1 MFMENTIEGKYR
13 SLTEHELTVLSANGC
28 TAEDWSNVRVSEG
41 FDPKYVRGAHFGGS
55 IRLGAN
61 GAAIHLPGGVVRR
74 SGIYRAAL
82 YDCTIGDGVLIANV
96 GRYIARYDLAD
107 RAVVENVGEIIC
119 TGKSAFGNGVEA
131 AVVNESGGREVP
143 VFDHLTAQLA
153 YVMAMYRHRRATI
166 ARLEEMIRREV
177 EARQSDRGTIGA
189 GSRIVNTLST
199 VDVRIGEEAVV
210 EGALSLRNGTINST
224 VEAPTYVGAGVTASD
239 FIAACGSRIDT
250 GSMIKKCFIG
260 EGVLIENG
268 FSAENSLFFAN
279 SHCNHGEACSV
290 FAGPYTV
297 SHHRA
302 TLLIAGYFLF
312 FNAGSG
318 ANQSN
323 HMYKS
328 GPVHQGIHLRGC
340 KFASDAYVLLPAA
353 TGAFSIVKG
362 RHYDHHDTRAMPFS
376 YLIEEA
382 GESVL
387 LPGIGLRS
395 FGTARDVRKW
405 PKRDRRNGQ
414 GHDIIHYDLMNPY
427 TAGWVLQGVVECKK
441 LLERYSTAEAVKWN
455 HVKIKMSSLR
465 KGLLLYTQ
473 ALRAYL
479 GERFASGIAPA
490 ESDATMREWVDWAG
504 MIAPRSRVDALL
516 DRIDSG
522 EIPDLES
529 FAHELHEI
537 VENYRDDEMKWAHYA
552 LGVLLEKDEQQITDE
567 DVAGVIEKGA
577 KDRKTLDDAIEQDA
591 GRDFAPS
598 MSVGYGIDDPLS
610 RADDFTAVRGTVP
623 KI

>member
-1 MFMENTIEGKYR
+1 MGKKYR
-13 SLTEHELTVLSANGC
+13 PLTEQELVALMANGC
-28 TAEDWSNVRVSEG
+28 TAEEWAEVAVSEG
-41 FDPKYVRGAHFGGS
+41 FDPKYVRGVHFGGR

-61 GAAIHLPGGVVRR
+61 GAAIHLLGGVIRR
-74 SGIYRAAL
+74 SGIYRAVL
-82 YDCTIGDGVLIANV
+82 YDCTVGDDVLIANV
-96 GRYIARYDLAD
+96 GRYIARYDLSD
-107 RAVVENVGEIIC
+107 RVVVENVGEIIC
-119 TGKSAFGNGVEA
+119 TGETTFGNGVEA

-143 VFDHLTAQLA
+143 IFEELTAQLA
-153 YVMAMYRHRRATI
+153 YVMAMYRHRHRTI
-166 ARLEEMIRREV
+166 ERLGEMIRREV
-177 EARQSDRGTIGA
+177 DSKRADRGTIGA

-210 EGALSLRNGTINST
+210 EGALSLRNGTIISSA
-224 VEAPTYVGAGVTASD
+224 EAPAYVGAGVTASD
-239 FIAACGSRIDT
+239 FIVSGASRVDT
-250 GSMIKKCFIG
+250 GSMIKKCFVG

-353 TGAFSIVKG
+353 TGVFSIVKG
-362 RHYDHHDTRAMPFS
+362 RHYDHHDTRSMPFS

-387 LPGIGLRS
+387 LPGVGLRS
-395 FGTARDVRKW
+395 YGTARDVKKW
-405 PKRDRRNGQ
+405 PKRDRRHGP

-427 TAGWVLQGVVECKK
+427 TAGWILQGVVECRK

-455 HVKIKMSSLR
+455 HVKIKMPSLR

-479 GERFASGIAPA
+479 GALFASSATRP
-490 ESDATMREWVDWAG
+490 ESDAAIREWVDWAG
-504 MIAPRSRVDALL
+504 MIAPRCRVERLL
-516 DRIDSG
+516 DRVVSG
-522 EIPDLES
+522 EVPDLKS
-529 FAHELHEI
+529 FLGELREI
-537 VENYRDDEMKWAHYA
+537 ATYYRDDEMKWARYA
-552 LGVLLEKDEQQITDE
+552 LAVLLDKEESQLTDE
-567 DVAGVIEKGA
+567 DIAAVIEKGA
-577 KDRKTLDDAIEQDA
+577 KDRKALDDAIEQDA
-591 GRDFAPS
+591 GRDFAAS
-598 MSVGYGIDDPLS
+598 MSVGYGIDDPSS
-610 RADDFTAVRGTVP
+610 RADDFTAVRGSVP
-623 KI
+623 KM

>member
-1 MFMENTIEGKYR
+1 MGKKYR
-13 SLTEHELTVLSANGC
+13 PLTEQELAALMANGC
-28 TAEDWSNVRVSEG
+28 TAEEWSEVAVSEG
-41 FDPKYVRGAHFGGS
+41 FDPKYVRGVHFGGR

-61 GAAIHLPGGVVRR
+61 GTAIHLPGGVIRR
-74 SGIYRAAL
+74 SGIYRAVL
-82 YDCTIGDGVLIANV
+82 YDCTVGDDVLIANV
-96 GRYIARYDLAD
+96 GRYIARYDLSD
-107 RAVVENVGEIIC
+107 RVVVENVGEIIC
-119 TGKSAFGNGVEA
+119 TGETTFGNGVEA

-143 VFDHLTAQLA
+143 IFEEQTAQLA
-153 YVMAMYRHRRATI
+153 YVMAMYRHRHRTI
-166 ARLEEMIRREV
+166 ERLGEMIRREV
-177 EARQSDRGTIGA
+177 DSKRADRGTIGA

-210 EGALSLRNGTINST
+210 EGALSLRNGTIISSA
-224 VEAPTYVGAGVTASD
+224 EAPAYVGAGVTASD
-239 FIAACGSRIDT
+239 FIVSGASRVDT
-250 GSMIKKCFIG
+250 GSMIKKCFVG

-353 TGAFSIVKG
+353 TGVFSIVKG
-362 RHYDHHDTRAMPFS
+362 RHYDHHDTRSMPFS

-387 LPGIGLRS
+387 LPGVGLRS
-395 FGTARDVRKW
+395 YGTARDVKKW
-405 PKRDRRNGQ
+405 PKRDRRHGP

-427 TAGWVLQGVVECKK
+427 TAGWILQGVVECRK

-455 HVKIKMSSLR
+455 HVKIKMPSLR

-479 GERFASGIAPA
+479 GTLFALSATRP
-490 ESDATMREWVDWAG
+490 ESDAAIREWVDWAG
-504 MIAPRSRVDALL
+504 MIAPRCRVERLL
-516 DRIDSG
+516 DRVDSG
-522 EIPDLES
+522 EVPDLKS
-529 FAHELHEI
+529 FLSELREIAAH
-537 VENYRDDEMKWAHYA
+537 YRDDEMKWARYA
-552 LGVLLEKDEQQITDE
+552 LAVLLDKEESQLTDE
-567 DVAGVIEKGA
+567 DIAAVIEKGA
-577 KDRKTLDDAIEQDA
+577 KDRKALDDAIEQDA
-591 GRDFAPS
+591 GRDFAAS
-598 MSVGYGIDDPLS
+598 MSVGYGIDDPSS
-610 RADDFTAVRGTVP
+610 RADDFTAVRGSVP
-623 KI
+623 KM

>member
-1 MFMENTIEGKYR
+1 MGKKYR
-13 SLTEHELTVLSANGC
+13 PLTEQELVALMANGC
-28 TAEDWSNVRVSEG
+28 TAEEWAEVAVSEG
-41 FDPKYVRGAHFGGS
+41 FDPKYVRGVHFGGR

-61 GAAIHLPGGVVRR
+61 GAAIHLPGGVIRR
-74 SGIYRAAL
+74 SGIYRAVL
-82 YDCTIGDGVLIANV
+82 YDCTVGDDVLIANV
-96 GRYIARYDLAD
+96 GRYIARYDLSD
-107 RAVVENVGEIIC
+107 RVVVENVGEIIC
-119 TGKSAFGNGVEA
+119 TGETTFGNGVEA

-143 VFDHLTAQLA
+143 IFEGLTAQLA
-153 YVMAMYRHRRATI
+153 YVMAMYRHRHRTI
-166 ARLEEMIRREV
+166 ERLSEMIRREV
-177 EARQSDRGTIGA
+177 DAKRADRGTIGA

-199 VDVRIGEEAVV
+199 VDVRIGEDAVV
-210 EGALSLRNGTINST
+210 EGALSLRNGTIISSA
-224 VEAPTYVGAGVTASD
+224 EAPAYVGAGVTASD
-239 FIAACGSRIDT
+239 FIVSGASRVDT
-250 GSMIKKCFIG
+250 GSMIKKCFVG

-353 TGAFSIVKG
+353 TGVFSIVKG
-362 RHYDHHDTRAMPFS
+362 RHYDHHDTRSMPFS

-387 LPGIGLRS
+387 LPGVGLRS
-395 FGTARDVRKW
+395 YGTARDVKKW
-405 PKRDRRNGQ
+405 PKRDRRHGP

-427 TAGWVLQGVVECKK
+427 TAGWILQGVVECRK

-455 HVKIKMSSLR
+455 HVKIKMPSLR

-479 GERFASGIAPA
+479 GTLFASSATRP
-490 ESDATMREWVDWAG
+490 ESDAAIREWVDWAG
-504 MIAPRSRVDALL
+504 MIAPRCRVERLL
-516 DRIDSG
+516 DRVDSG
-522 EIPDLES
+522 EVPDLKS
-529 FAHELHEI
+529 FLGELREIAAH
-537 VENYRDDEMKWAHYA
+537 YRDDEMKWARYA
-552 LGVLLEKDEQQITDE
+552 LAVLLDKEESQLTDE
-567 DVAGVIEKGA
+567 DIAAVIEKGA
-577 KDRKTLDDAIEQDA
+577 KDRKALDDAIEQDA
-591 GRDFAPS
+591 GRDFAAS
-598 MSVGYGIDDPLS
+598 MSVGYGIDDPSS
-610 RADDFTAVRGTVP
+610 RADDFTAVRGSVP
-623 KI
+623 KM

>member
-1 MFMENTIEGKYR
+1 MGKKYR
-13 SLTEHELTVLSANGC
+13 PLTEQELVALMANGC
-28 TAEDWSNVRVSEG
+28 TAEERAEVAVSEG
-41 FDPKYVRGAHFGGS
+41 FDPKYVRGVHFGGR

-61 GAAIHLPGGVVRR
+61 GAAIHLPGGVIRR
-74 SGIYRAAL
+74 SGIYRAVL
-82 YDCTIGDGVLIANV
+82 YDCTVGDDVLIANV
-96 GRYIARYDLAD
+96 GRYIARYDLSD
-107 RAVVENVGEIIC
+107 RVVVENVGEIIC
-119 TGKSAFGNGVEA
+119 TGETTFGNGVEA

-143 VFDHLTAQLA
+143 IFEELTAQLA
-153 YVMAMYRHRRATI
+153 YVMAMYRHRHRTI
-166 ARLEEMIRREV
+166 ERLGEMIRREV
-177 EARQSDRGTIGA
+177 DSKRADRGIIGA

-210 EGALSLRNGTINST
+210 EGALSLRNGTIISSA
-224 VEAPTYVGAGVTASD
+224 EAPAYVGAGVTASD
-239 FIAACGSRIDT
+239 FIVSGASRVDT
-250 GSMIKKCFIG
+250 GSMIKKCFVG

-353 TGAFSIVKG
+353 TGVFSIVKG
-362 RHYDHHDTRAMPFS
+362 RHYDHHDTRSMPFS

-387 LPGIGLRS
+387 LPGVGLRS
-395 FGTARDVRKW
+395 YGTARDVKKW
-405 PKRDRRNGQ
+405 PKRDRRHGP

-427 TAGWVLQGVVECKK
+427 TAGWILQGVVECRK

-455 HVKIKMSSLR
+455 HVKIKMPSLR

-479 GERFASGIAPA
+479 GTLFASSATRP
-490 ESDATMREWVDWAG
+490 ESDAAIREWVDWAG
-504 MIAPRSRVDALL
+504 MIAPRCRVERLL
-516 DRIDSG
+516 DRVDSG
-522 EIPDLES
+522 EVPDLKS
-529 FAHELHEI
+529 FLGELREIAAH
-537 VENYRDDEMKWAHYA
+537 YRDDEMKWARYA
-552 LGVLLEKDEQQITDE
+552 LAVLLDKEESQLTDE
-567 DVAGVIEKGA
+567 DIAAVIEKGA
-577 KDRKTLDDAIEQDA
+577 KDRKALDDAIEQDA
-591 GRDFAPS
+591 GRDFAAS
-598 MSVGYGIDDPLS
+598 MSVGYGIDDPSS
-610 RADDFTAVRGTVP
+610 RADDFTAVRGSVP
-623 KI
+623 KM

>member
-1 MFMENTIEGKYR
+1 MGKKYR
-13 SLTEHELTVLSANGC
+13 PLTEQELVALMANGC
-28 TAEDWSNVRVSEG
+28 TAEEWAEIAVSEG
-41 FDPKYVRGAHFGGS
+41 FDPKYVRGVHFGGR
-55 IRLGAN
+55 IRLGTN

-74 SGIYRAAL
+74 SGIYRAVL
-82 YDCTIGDGVLIANV
+82 YDCTVGDDVLIANV
-96 GRYIARYDLAD
+96 GRYIARYDLSD
-107 RAVVENVGEIIC
+107 RVVVENVGEIIC
-119 TGKSAFGNGVEA
+119 TGETTFGNGVEA

-143 VFDHLTAQLA
+143 IFEGLTAQLA
-153 YVMAMYRHRRATI
+153 YVMAMYRHRHRTI
-166 ARLEEMIRREV
+166 ERLSEMIRREV
-177 EARQSDRGTIGA
+177 DAKRADRGTIGA

-199 VDVRIGEEAVV
+199 VDVRIGEDAVV
-210 EGALSLRNGTINST
+210 EGALSLRNGTIISSA
-224 VEAPTYVGAGVTASD
+224 EAPAYVGAGVTASD
-239 FIAACGSRIDT
+239 FIVSGASRVDT
-250 GSMIKKCFIG
+250 GSMIKKCFVG

-353 TGAFSIVKG
+353 TGVFSIVKG
-362 RHYDHHDTRAMPFS
+362 RHYDHHDTRSMPFS

-387 LPGIGLRS
+387 LPGVGLRS
-395 FGTARDVRKW
+395 YGTARDVKKW
-405 PKRDRRNGQ
+405 PKRDRRHGP

-427 TAGWVLQGVVECKK
+427 TAGWILQGVVECRK

-455 HVKIKMSSLR
+455 HVKIKMPSLR

-479 GERFASGIAPA
+479 GTLFALSVTRP
-490 ESDATMREWVDWAG
+490 ESDAAIREWVDWAG
-504 MIAPRSRVDALL
+504 MIAPRCRVERLL
-516 DRIDSG
+516 DRVDSG
-522 EIPDLES
+522 EVPDLKS
-529 FAHELHEI
+529 FLGELREIAAH
-537 VENYRDDEMKWAHYA
+537 YRDDEMKWARYA
-552 LGVLLEKDEQQITDE
+552 LAVLLDKEESQLTDE
-567 DVAGVIEKGA
+567 DIAAVIEKGA
-577 KDRKTLDDAIEQDA
+577 KDRKALDDAIEQDA
-591 GRDFAPS
+591 GRDFAAS
-598 MSVGYGIDDPLS
+598 MSVGYGIDDPSS
-610 RADDFTAVRGTVP
+610 RADDFTAVRGSVP
-623 KI
+623 KM

>member
-1 MFMENTIEGKYR
+1 MMEKKYR
-13 SLTEHELTVLSANGC
+13 PLTEQELAVLSANGC
-28 TAEDWSNVRVSEG
+28 TAADWSEISVSEG
-41 FDPKYVRGAHFGGS
+41 FDPKYVRGVHFGGR

-82 YDCTIGDGVLIANV
+82 YDCTVGDGVLIANV

-107 RAVVENVGEIIC
+107 RVVVENVGEIIC
-119 TGKSAFGNGVEA
+119 TGDTTFGNGVQA

-143 VFDHLTAQLA
+143 VFDGLTAQIA
-153 YVMAMYRHRRATI
+153 YVIAMYRHRHLTI
-166 ARLEEMIRREV
+166 ERLNEIIRQEV
-177 EARQSDRGTIGA
+177 ESRRADRGTIGE

-224 VEAPTYVGAGVTASD
+224 VDAPTYVGAGVTASD
-239 FIAACGSRIDT
+239 FIAACASRIDT

-353 TGAFSIVKG
+353 TGVFSIVKG
-362 RHYDHHDTRAMPFS
+362 RHYDHHDTRSMPFS

-405 PKRDRRNGQ
+405 PKRDRRNGLR
-414 GHDIIHYDLMNPY
+414 HDIIHYDLMNPY
-427 TAGWVLQGVVECKK
+427 TAGWILQGVVACRK

-455 HVKIKMSSLR
+455 HVKIKMPSLR

-479 GERFASGIAPA
+479 GERFASCAARP
-490 ESDATMREWVDWAG
+490 ESDQTMREWVDWAG
-504 MIAPRSRVDALL
+504 MIAPRCRVEALL

-522 EIPDLES
+522 KVPDLES

-537 VENYRDDEMKWAHYA
+537 AANYRNDEMKWALYA
-552 LGVLLEKDEQQITDE
+552 LAVLSEKEQQQLTDE
-567 DVAGVIEKGA
+567 DIAAVIEKGA
-577 KDRKTLDDAIEQDA
+577 KDRKALDEAIEQDA

-598 MSVGYGIDDPLS
+598 MSVGYGIDDLLS
-610 RADDFTAVRGTVP
+610 RADDFTAVRGTAP
-623 KI
+623 KM

>member
-1 MFMENTIEGKYR
+1 MGKKYR
-13 SLTEHELTVLSANGC
+13 PLTEQELVALMANGC
-28 TAEDWSNVRVSEG
+28 TAEEWAEIAVSEG
-41 FDPKYVRGAHFGGS
+41 FDPKYVRGVHFGGR
-55 IRLGAN
+55 IRLGTN

-74 SGIYRAAL
+74 SGIYRAVL
-82 YDCTIGDGVLIANV
+82 YDCTVGDDVLIANV
-96 GRYIARYDLAD
+96 GRYIARYDLSN
-107 RAVVENVGEIIC
+107 RVVVENVGEIIC
-119 TGKSAFGNGVEA
+119 TGETTFGSGVEA

-143 VFDHLTAQLA
+143 IFEELTAQLA
-153 YVMAMYRHRRATI
+153 YVMAMYRHRHRTI
-166 ARLEEMIRREV
+166 ERLGEMIRREV
-177 EARQSDRGTIGA
+177 DSKRADRGTIGA

-199 VDVRIGEEAVV
+199 VDVRIGENAVV
-210 EGALSLRNGTINST
+210 EGALSLRNGTIISSA
-224 VEAPTYVGAGVTASD
+224 EAPAYVGAGVTASD
-239 FIAACGSRIDT
+239 FIVSGASRVDT
-250 GSMIKKCFIG
+250 GSMIKKCFVG

-353 TGAFSIVKG
+353 TGVFSIVKG
-362 RHYDHHDTRAMPFS
+362 RHYDHHDTRSMPFS

-387 LPGIGLRS
+387 LPGVGLRS
-395 FGTARDVRKW
+395 YGTARDVKKW
-405 PKRDRRNGQ
+405 PKRDRRHGP

-427 TAGWVLQGVVECKK
+427 TAGWILQGVVECRK

-455 HVKIKMSSLR
+455 HVKIKMPSLR

-479 GERFASGIAPA
+479 GTLFALSATRP
-490 ESDATMREWVDWAG
+490 ESDAAIREWVDWAG
-504 MIAPRSRVDALL
+504 MIAPRCRVERLL
-516 DRIDSG
+516 DRVDSG
-522 EIPDLES
+522 EVPDLKS
-529 FAHELHEI
+529 FLSELREI
-537 VENYRDDEMKWAHYA
+537 AAYYRDDEMKWARYA
-552 LGVLLEKDEQQITDE
+552 LAVLLDKEESQLTDE
-567 DVAGVIEKGA
+567 DIAAVIEKGA
-577 KDRKTLDDAIEQDA
+577 KDRKALDDAIEQDA
-591 GRDFAPS
+591 GRDFAAS
-598 MSVGYGIDDPLS
+598 MSVGYGIDDPSS
-610 RADDFTAVRGTVP
+610 RADDFTAVRGSVP
-623 KI
+623 KM